1 MYKISGIA
9 SKLYEL
15 LKTSTLTQIYIT
27 IVLITVAAVM
37 WYTARPIPEGLKT
50 LLYIVIG
57 FYFGRKYN
65 DLPKKE
71 G

>member
-1 MYKISGIA
+1 MVIKGVF

-27 IVLITVAAVM
+27 IVLVTLASVM

-65 DLPKKE
+65 ELQEKA